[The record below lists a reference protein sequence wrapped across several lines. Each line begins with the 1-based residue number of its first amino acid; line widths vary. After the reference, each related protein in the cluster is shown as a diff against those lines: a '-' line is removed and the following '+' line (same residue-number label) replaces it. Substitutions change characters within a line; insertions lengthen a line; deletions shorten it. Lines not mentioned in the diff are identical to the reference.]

1 MSEFR
6 KPKKFGSDGGRPG
19 GFGGRPSFNRGGR
32 DGEKP
37 AMFEAV
43 CAKCQKTCEVPFR
56 PNGNKPVYC
65 KDCFRTIRDEDEG
78 MHSFRPESA
87 PRRDFAPAMQK
98 PQADTRLDN
107 LSAQVNALHQK
118 MDKVLAA
125 LQLNKPAA
133 APVVVADEPEAFGF
147 NQEAKVVETK
157 SRKVGSAFGG
167 KAPAKKKSAAKKK

>member
-6 KPKKFGSDGGRPG
+6 KPKKFGSGGGRPG
-19 GFGGRPSFNRGGR
+19 GFNRGGGRPSFNRGGR

-37 AMFEAV
+37 PMFEAV

-65 KDCFRTIRDEDEG
+65 RDCFRSVRDEDEG
-78 MHSFRPESA
+78 MHSTRPESG
-87 PRRDFAPAMQK
+87 PRRDFAPAPQQR
-98 PQADTRLDN
+98 PQADTRIDN
-107 LSAQVNALHQK
+107 LSAQINALNQK

-133 APVVVADEPEAFGF
+133 APVEVVDEPEAFGF
-147 NQEAKVVETK
+147 SDEVATSKEK
-157 SRKVGSAFGG
+157 
-167 KAPAKKKSAAKKK
+167 KAPAKKKTSPKKK